1 MDKETR
7 EAEQREAHKKRRR
20 EQKRRRREGRT
31 LKRSEP
37 YKIEKP
43 TILIVCEGENT
54 EISYF
59 RQFKLTTANIVL
71 TEVGAGA
78 AAVLEKA
85 KQVYKPEEHEIVACV
100 FDKDEVPDE
109 VFNATVKEAQRQG
122 FMCAWS
128 NQAFEYWFLLH
139 VIDHQAESMHRREYH
154 QKLNEHLKGTGISYE
169 GKRSKMV
176 TDTLFE
182 YFEAIDSQ
190 SGKPRVQLAIER
202 SERNEKRH
210 QHKQPAQAESCTLVH
225 HLVKKIR
232 QFR

>member
-7 EAEQREAHKKRRR
+7 EAEQREAHKERRR
-20 EQKRRRREGRT
+20 EQKLRRREGRT

-54 EISYF
+54 EVSYF

-122 FMCAWS
+122 FMCAW
-128 NQAFEYWFLLH
+128 
-139 VIDHQAESMHRREYH
+139 
-154 QKLNEHLKGTGISYE
+154 
-169 GKRSKMV
+169 
-176 TDTLFE
+176 
-182 YFEAIDSQ
+182 
-190 SGKPRVQLAIER
+190 
-202 SERNEKRH
+202 
-210 QHKQPAQAESCTLVH
+210 
-225 HLVKKIR
+225 
-232 QFR
+232 